1 MANVETKNSTGN
13 GNSALVEAKDA
24 QNLLPH
30 LECLERII
38 QLPVVG
44 AAWDKSQ
51 DVYGKVKG
59 RLEKYLLHSFF
70 FEIKIKL
77 VPRKLPC
84 YNLK

>member
-1 MANVETKNSTGN
+1 MANVENKATTGN
-13 GNSALVEAKDA
+13 GNSSLVESKDA

-59 RLEKYLLHSFF
+59 KLFF
-70 FEIKIKL
+70 HLIETQKNIIVL
-77 VPRKLPC
+77 
-84 YNLK
+84 NLK

>member
-1 MANVETKNSTGN
+1 MANVENKATTGN
-13 GNSALVEAKDA
+13 GNTALVESKDA

-59 RLEKYLLHSFF
+59 KNFPLNRTSKKFNCS
-70 FEIKIKL
+70 
-77 VPRKLPC
+77 
-84 YNLK
+84 

>member
-1 MANVETKNSTGN
+1 MAEVENKSGTGN
-13 GNSALVEAKDA
+13 GNSSVVESKDA

-51 DVYGKVKG
+51 DVYGRVKG
-59 RLEKYLLHSFF
+59 TVIVIPIAGNKN
-70 FEIKIKL
+70 
-77 VPRKLPC
+77 VV
-84 YNLK
+84 

>member
-1 MANVETKNSTGN
+1 MANVENKNSTGN
-13 GNSALVEAKDA
+13 GNSALVESKDA

-38 QLPVVG
+38 QLPMVG

-59 RLEKYLLHSFF
+59 
-70 FEIKIKL
+70 
-77 VPRKLPC
+77 
-84 YNLK
+84 NLN